1 MIGVVFWGGIFQ
13 NVVRNAVG
21 PSNRPTKSNNLYFV
35 GPHFV
40 SSFVLYRAVFIVLVS
55 FGFSQLRFWK
65 LHSRHRQTTHG
76 IGLKYLIWFACTMHS
91 PGHQLACASILN
103 FKEVIYLFDIRSNL
117 FQSGICL
124 QKWLFCTVFL
134 DKVWSSENTFFSQMK
149 EFKRQ
154 THHLLKK

>member
-1 MIGVVFWGGIFQ
+1 MPASLSVHEFYTPQIL
-13 NVVRNAVG
+13 
-21 PSNRPTKSNNLYFV
+21 RPE
-35 GPHFV
+35 
-40 SSFVLYRAVFIVLVS
+40 SSFLLYLSVLGFLSLDFESSTPVAHQAHSWLILVS
-55 FGFSQLRFWK
+55 WGPIGGEYLPC
-65 LHSRHRQTTHG
+65 HRQTTHD